1 MFNVQ
6 SEGLHG
12 YDFFKEIVQN
22 YELLNEV
29 AFGGGFLA
37 FTRRDTDLRV
47 PTCGSQRGMKYSH
60 KDAKSTKVEEIF
72 LLSIIFFVSFVP
84 LCEKRNGGYIA
95 DIPALLVIYCL
106 HLFGINPLH
115 HIPQFPADFFDEM
128 SSVLFLKG
136 VEDRPSRLIFQYPF
150 FGELTALYFG

>member
-22 YELLNEV
+22 YELLNEA

-60 KDAKSTKVEEIF
+60 KDAKSTKENWRGEASDRY
-72 LLSIIFFVSFVP
+72 LSS
-84 LCEKRNGGYIA
+84 CKRGS
-95 DIPALLVIYCL
+95 D
-106 HLFGINPLH
+106 
-115 HIPQFPADFFDEM
+115 
-128 SSVLFLKG
+128 
-136 VEDRPSRLIFQYPF
+136 SR
-150 FGELTALYFG
+150 